1 VDLVV
6 VDDDAGGSYP
16 VPPRTAF
23 AEALAGRGVGT
34 APGGERIVVVFS
46 DVKGGKGRAAPS
58 AESRRSLAL
67 ALAAPATVVLCAHP
81 RLAAEVAG
89 PGPVWCAWSGD
100 VVMQRAAAGRV
111 LAP

>member
-1 VDLVV
+1 

-23 AEALAGRGVGT
+23 AEALAERGVDP
-34 APGGERIVVVFS
+34 APGGERVVVVFS
-46 DVKGGKGRAAPS
+46 DVKGGKGRAALS

-81 RLAAEVAG
+81 RLAAEVTG

-100 VVMQRAAAGRV
+100 VVMQRAAAERV